1 MHATENTQQNI
12 KTMKAVTKKEAG
24 YDKMSLE
31 ALEIPAPKEDEIL
44 IEVAYTG
51 ICGSDIHTFKGE
63 YKNPVTPVALGHEFS
78 GRVAQVGENVTKFKP
93 MDRVTSQTTFYVCG
107 QCTYCKKEQYNL
119 CPYRK
124 GIGTQQNGSLAKY
137 VIAKEKYAHK
147 LTENLS
153 YEGAAMSEPLSC
165 CVHAMYQ
172 RSPLDLHDTIL
183 VMGPGPIGLFL
194 VQIAKEIGATV
205 IVTGISKDSE
215 RLELAQKFGADAI
228 VDTQTQ
234 DLTRVVNQMT
244 ANVGVTKVYDASG
257 SAVAVN
263 QALPLMKKGGDFVQ
277 VGLFKD
283 KFEKLD
289 VETIIQREIHYI
301 ESRSQNPYDWPIA
314 LHLLAKGAI
323 DVSTMVT
330 KKFPLEEWRTAFE
343 SVMSGDEV
351 KVMIQSGTS
360 FS

>member
-1 MHATENTQQNI
+1 MRTNEDTR
-12 KTMKAVTKKEAG
+12 TMQGVTKTAPG
-24 YDKMSLE
+24 YDKM
-31 ALEIPAPKEDEIL
+31 ALETLEVPVPKEDEIL

-63 YKNPVTPVALGHEFS
+63 YKNPITPVVLGHEFS
-78 GRVAQVGENVTKFKP
+78 GRVAQIGSAVTHFQP
-93 MDRVTSQTTFYVCG
+93 MDRVTSETTFYVCG
-107 QCTYCKKEQYNL
+107 ECSYCKEEKYNL

-124 GIGTQQNGSLAKY
+124 GIGTQQNGSLAQY

-147 LTENLS
+147 LPENLS

-172 RSPLDLHDTIL
+172 RSPLRLHDTIL
-183 VMGPGPIGLFL
+183 VMGPGPIGLL
-194 VQIAKEIGATV
+194 LIQIAKEIGATV
-205 IVTGISKDSE
+205 IATGISKDRQ
-215 RLELAQKFGADAI
+215 RLELAQELGADAI

-234 DLTRVVNQMT
+234 DLTEVVNQMT
-244 ANVGVTKVYDASG
+244 NNVGVTKVYDASG

-263 QALPLMKKGGDFVQ
+263 QAFPLMKKGGDFVQ

-289 VETIIQREIHYI
+289 VETMIQREIHYI
-301 ESRSQNPYDWPIA
+301 GSRSQNPYDWPIA

-323 DVSTMVT
+323 DVSSLVT
-330 KKFPLEEWRTAFE
+330 KKVPLEKWRLAFE
-343 SVMSGDEV
+343 SVMSGEEI
-351 KVMIQSGTS
+351 KVMIQSGEN
-360 FS
+360 FV

>member
-1 MHATENTQQNI
+1 MSATENTNQNI
-12 KTMKAVTKKEAG
+12 KTVQGVTKKEPG

-31 ALEIPAPKEDEIL
+31 TLDIPIPKEDEIL

-63 YKNPVTPVALGHEFS
+63 YKNPVTPVVLGHEFS
-78 GRVAQVGENVTKFKP
+78 GRVAQVGEGVTKFKP

-107 QCTYCKKEQYNL
+107 QCPYCQKEQYNL

-137 VIAKEKYAHK
+137 VVAKAKYAHK
-147 LTENLS
+147 LPENVS
-153 YEGAAMSEPLSC
+153 YEGAAMTEPLSC

-172 RSPLDLHDTIL
+172 RSSLNLHDTIL

-194 VQIAKEIGATV
+194 TQIAKEIGATV
-205 IVTGISKDSE
+205 IATGISKDSE

-234 DLTRVVNQMT
+234 DLAEVVNQMT
-244 ANVGVTKVYDASG
+244 DNVGVTKVYDASG
-257 SAVAVN
+257 SAMAVN
-263 QALPLMKKGGDFVQ
+263 QALPLLKKGGNFIQ

-283 KFEKLD
+283 KFEKID
-289 VETIIQREIHYI
+289 VETIIQREIRYI
-301 ESRSQNPYDWPIA
+301 GSRSQNPYDWPIA

-330 KKFPLEEWRTAFE
+330 TKVSLENWREAFE

-351 KVMIQSGTS
+351 KVMIQSGES

>member
-1 MHATENTQQNI
+1 MQG
-12 KTMKAVTKKEAG
+12 VTKTAPG
-24 YDKMSLE
+24 YDKM
-31 ALEIPAPKEDEIL
+31 ALETLEVPVPKEDEIL

-51 ICGSDIHTFKGE
+51 ICGSDIHTFNGE
-63 YKNPVTPVALGHEFS
+63 YKNPTTPVVLGHEFS
-78 GRVAQVGENVTKFKP
+78 GRVAQVGSAVTHFQP
-93 MDRVTSQTTFYVCG
+93 MDRVTSETTFYVCG
-107 QCTYCKKEQYNL
+107 KCTYCKEEQYNL

-124 GIGTQQNGSLAKY
+124 GIGTQQNGSLAQY

-147 LTENLS
+147 LPENLS

-172 RSPLDLHDTIL
+172 RSPLNLHDTIL
-183 VMGPGPIGLFL
+183 VMGPGPIGLL
-194 VQIAKEIGATV
+194 LIQIAKEIGATV
-205 IVTGISKDSE
+205 IATGISKDQQ
-215 RLELAQKFGADAI
+215 RLELAKHLGADAI

-234 DLTRVVNQMT
+234 DLTEVVNQIT
-244 ANVGVTKVYDASG
+244 NNVGVTKVYDASG

-263 QALPLMKKGGDFVQ
+263 QAFPLIRKGGDFVQ

-283 KFEKLD
+283 KYEQLD

-301 ESRSQNPYDWPIA
+301 GSRSQNPYDWPIA

-323 DVSTMVT
+323 DVSSLVT
-330 KKFPLEEWRTAFE
+330 KKVSLEKWRSAFE
-343 SVMSGDEV
+343 SVMSGEEI
-351 KVMIQSGTS
+351 KVMIQSGAN

>member
-1 MHATENTQQNI
+1 MRTTENIQ
-12 KTMKAVTKKEAG
+12 TMQGVTKTAPG
-24 YDKMSLE
+24 YDNMTLE
-31 ALEIPAPKEDEIL
+31 TLEVPVPKEDEIL
-44 IEVAYTG
+44 IEVAFTG

-63 YKNPVTPVALGHEFS
+63 YKNPTTPVVLGHEFS
-78 GRVAQVGENVTKFKP
+78 GRVAQVGSAVTHFQP
-93 MDRVTSQTTFYVCG
+93 MDRVTSETTFYVCG
-107 QCTYCKKEQYNL
+107 ECSYCQEEKYNL

-124 GIGTQQNGSLAKY
+124 GIGTQQNGSLARY

-147 LTENLS
+147 LPENLS

-172 RSPLDLHDTIL
+172 RSPLGLHDTIL
-183 VMGPGPIGLFL
+183 VMGPGPIGLL
-194 VQIAKEIGATV
+194 LIQIAKEIGATV
-205 IVTGISKDSE
+205 IATGISKDRQ
-215 RLELAQKFGADAI
+215 RLELAQKLGADAI

-234 DLTRVVNQMT
+234 DLAEIVNQMT
-244 ANVGVTKVYDASG
+244 NNVGVTKIYDASG
-257 SAVAVN
+257 SAAAVN
-263 QALPLMKKGGDFVQ
+263 QAFPLIRKGGDFVQ

-301 ESRSQNPYDWPIA
+301 GSRSQNPYDWPIA

-323 DVSTMVT
+323 DVSSLVT
-330 KKFPLEEWRTAFE
+330 KKVPLEKWRSAFE
-343 SVMSGDEV
+343 SVMSGEEI
-351 KVMIQSGTS
+351 KVMIQSDGD